1 LCIKCWV
8 STFHTEILYNFHT
21 LQIPLK
27 EGIRGERQG
36 DFTDNSATLHV
47 YEKMKSSPR
56 DSTFQEEI
64 SIYVRV
70 FLKVMPCWAWVSPL
84 IWCLIPF
91 LLSPARSSNKDQT
104 LKTQYEH
111 AFNNFF
117 ITPHAAHL
125 INYAMLEFRGGP
137 RSPWLWPYRLLMAIC
152 DYVVYIWLFMVI

>member
-1 LCIKCWV
+1 M
-8 STFHTEILYNFHT
+8 
-21 LQIPLK
+21 QIPLK

-47 YEKMKSSPR
+47 FEKMKSSPR

-64 SIYVRV
+64 STYIRV
-70 FLKVMPCWAWVSPL
+70 LPCWAWVSPL

-91 LLSPARSSNKDQT
+91 LLSSARSSNKDQT

-117 ITPHAAHL
+117 ITPQSAHL
-125 INYAMLEFRGGP
+125 TNYAMLEFRGVQGAHGYDHIGYL
-137 RSPWLWPYRLLMAIC
+137 WLIC
-152 DYVVYIWLFMVI
+152 DYIVYIWLFMVI